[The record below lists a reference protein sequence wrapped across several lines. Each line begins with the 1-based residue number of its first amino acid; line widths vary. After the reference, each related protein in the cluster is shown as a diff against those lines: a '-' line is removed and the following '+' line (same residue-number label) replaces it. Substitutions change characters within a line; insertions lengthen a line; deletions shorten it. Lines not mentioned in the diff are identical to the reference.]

1 MITDQ
6 TAHRPW
12 PLPQGPWVL
21 FMRWHDL
28 LFLHWPV
35 DAGSMRSLISPQVE
49 LEIYDGSAWLG
60 IVPFRMTGVRPRYA
74 PFSLAAAELNVRTYV
89 KSAMKSGV
97 WFFSLDA
104 NSWLA
109 VRTARTFGL
118 PYYDARMSVQRD
130 DDTRVEHRSFRIH
143 RRAPAAEFVA
153 SYRPVGPIFN
163 AAPGSFD
170 HWLTERY
177 SLYSALKPS
186 NVVYGEIH
194 HPPWPLQRAEVELHK
209 NTMAAALGIQLPDSE
224 PVCHFAR
231 YQEVVA
237 WPIMPLRWKANE

>member
-6 TAHRPW
+6 IAHRPW
-12 PLPQGPWVL
+12 PLPRRPWVL

-35 DAGSMRSLISPQVE
+35 DAAWMRSLVAPEVE
-49 LEIYDGSAWLG
+49 LETYEGAAWLG
-60 IVPFRMTGVRPRYA
+60 IVPFRMTGVRPRFA
-74 PFSLAAAELNVRTYV
+74 PFSLAVAELNVRTYV
-89 KSAMKSGV
+89 KFGSRRGV

-109 VRTARTFGL
+109 VRAARCLGL
-118 PYYDARMSVQRD
+118 PYYDARMSVRREGD
-130 DDTRVEHRSFRIH
+130 SVEHQSLRIH
-143 RRAPAAEFVA
+143 RRAPMAEFIA

-177 SLYSALKPS
+177 SLYGALKS
-186 NVVYGEIH
+186 SRVVYGEIH
-194 HPPWPLQRAEVELHK
+194 HPPWPLQRAEVELRK
-209 NTMAAALGIQLPDSE
+209 NTMVAALGIQLPESE

-237 WPIMPLRWKANE
+237 WPIVPLKWKINK